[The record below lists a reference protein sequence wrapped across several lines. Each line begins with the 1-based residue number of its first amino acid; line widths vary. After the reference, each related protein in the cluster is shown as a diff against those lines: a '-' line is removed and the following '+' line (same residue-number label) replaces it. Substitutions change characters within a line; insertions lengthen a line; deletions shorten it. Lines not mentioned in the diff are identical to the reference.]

1 MKILRGS
8 SPKCISMPLDIA
20 TDIDPKGEDKI
31 ENNGRAERDK
41 RGVNEIQAHT
51 RRGNIHFF
59 T

>member
-8 SPKCISMPLDIA
+8 SPKRISMPLDITA
-20 TDIDPKGEDKI
+20 DIDPKSEDEI

-41 RGVNEIQAHT
+41 RGINKIQTHS
-51 RRGNIHFF
+51 RRRDIHFF